1 MAHSAAATSNIF
13 LVNREGLCIFFLKFF
28 AAGDICPFFDQ
39 YRQAGFFKE
48 NNENSVARQ
57 AQKVKISQ
65 ICCIL
70 ALKSTTEAYTPQV
83 EHFKT
88 FFVIRPPD
96 PTKWPIVHCSV
107 NNSVC

>member
-13 LVNREGLCIFFLKFF
+13 LVSLRRTLYIFSKIF

-48 NNENSVARQ
+48 NNENPVARQ

-70 ALKSTTEAYTPQV
+70 ALKSTTEACTPQL

-88 FFVIRPPD
+88 WFVIRPPD
-96 PTKWPIVHCSV
+96 PTKWPIVQQRRQTIFL
-107 NNSVC
+107 